1 MLKHVL
7 GHVAA
12 VVRQAAQD
20 ANDAGATPVWVC
32 DGTFGAGGYTR
43 AILKAFPNVRVVAID
58 QDPLVIRLATTMA
71 RKFPGRLFPEYG
83 SFRHLDRIVAK
94 HAPQGCHAI
103 VLDIGVSSMQIDTAS
118 RGFSYRK
125 DGPLD
130 MRMDRELPALSADP
144 NHEPSSSSSI
154 ETRSSPSP
162 AKSVLY
168 YAGHKPLCTAAD
180 LVRYLPESRLAA
192 LFRVWGQEPFAG
204 RIARH
209 LAEARETRSYRGS
222 GRDRFCAT
230 TRELAIRIARA
241 VGFGVSKRER
251 VEDAQQAARGKK
263 HRGGGA
269 PRPREDRFGQD
280 PAQDAAIWRALGTLR
295 TSRHP
300 CRRVFQAL
308 RIAVN
313 DELGSLRDAV
323 AAAARPGVLVPGG
336 RLVVVTFQP
345 LEDKVVKQE
354 LLRAAGDARA
364 CRALGDLS
372 RPPDLTSVTAK
383 LLAATETGE
392 LASDDVLSAAGGHA
406 GGGDGAGGAALGSW
420 THHAA
425 RLAHGDG
432 AFMAAGLHSGMP
444 STRRGRG
451 RARTAADDDPV
462 VAAADGGGRGRRH
475 RTDLIIAARER
486 FIQQQADAQ
495 FAAGHLSLTASASA
509 SASTDPT
516 TPSTAASAWASV
528 GKTGS
533 VMRLPAPD
541 RPSAA
546 EVARNPR
553 ARSALLRW
561 ATRAPSVPDARAAD
575 AS

>member
-130 MRMDRELPALSADP
+130 MRMDRELPALSAVSASGPAIDNASSPGEASREASTIAGDAGAKPKPRRGRPRPSTDRSAQDP
-144 NHEPSSSSSI
+144 NHEPSSSSST

-313 DELGSLRDAV
+313 DELGSLRDAA

-354 LLRAAGDARA
+354 LLRAAGDARV

-372 RPPDLTSVTAK
+372 RPPDLT
-383 LLAATETGE
+383 
-392 LASDDVLSAAGGHA
+392 
-406 GGGDGAGGAALGSW
+406 
-420 THHAA
+420 
-425 RLAHGDG
+425 
-432 AFMAAGLHSGMP
+432 
-444 STRRGRG
+444 
-451 RARTAADDDPV
+451 
-462 VAAADGGGRGRRH
+462 
-475 RTDLIIAARER
+475 
-486 FIQQQADAQ
+486 
-495 FAAGHLSLTASASA
+495 
-509 SASTDPT
+509 
-516 TPSTAASAWASV
+516 
-528 GKTGS
+528 
-533 VMRLPAPD
+533 
-541 RPSAA
+541 
-546 EVARNPR
+546 
-553 ARSALLRW
+553 
-561 ATRAPSVPDARAAD
+561 
-575 AS
+575 